1 MACRLVRMV
10 PDVGLRCVDVQRAV
24 RFALGHM
31 TAKCFGQNE
40 PSRTARTAPCC
51 YRNEA
56 TGACD

>member
-1 MACRLVRMV
+1 MV

-24 RFALGHM
+24 RFAFGHM

-40 PSRTARTAPCC
+40 PSRTERTAPCC